1 MNNVLTISKFA
12 VKELSSK
19 KIVWFF
25 FGISIFVLAILLVV
39 FNAFNVQEIAPVIKF
54 KSNHNE
60 ITDIFLL
67 AAMFFK
73 TSVAMPL
80 FGGGLFISIF
90 AISGLVPSVLE
101 KGTVEFFLSRPIKRT
116 ELLLGEFLGGIFV
129 IFLNISFLVLGTWL
143 LVGIYLGDW
152 SLNFLLIIP
161 VIVLSVSVFYGL
173 IILMGVKWQNSV
185 AAMMISYLIFIAVSP
200 ILNSKDTI
208 LVFLDGAFWKYL
220 LNIFYYI
227 IPQSSDL
234 AGITASIVLSKPIDN
249 YLPILVAVLQLS
261 VYFYLAVLLLKKK
274 DF

>member
-1 MNNVLTISKFA
+1 MNNIFTISKFA

-25 FGISIFVLAILLVV
+25 FGISIFVLAVFLIV
-39 FNAFNVQEIAPVIKF
+39 FNTFNIQVIAPVIKF
-54 KSNHNE
+54 KGRHKE
-60 ITDIFLL
+60 VTDIFLI

-73 TSVAMPL
+73 TAVAMPL
-80 FGGGLFISIF
+80 FGGRLFISIF
-90 AISGLVPSVLE
+90 AVSGLIPSILE
-101 KGTVEFFLSRPIKRT
+101 KGTVEFFLSRPVKRF

-152 SLNFLLIIP
+152 SLSFLLIIP
-161 VIVLSVSVFYGL
+161 AITLVFSLFYSL

-185 AAMMISYLIFIAVSP
+185 SAMMISYLIFIAVSP

-208 LVFLDGAFWKYL
+208 LVFLDGAFWRYL
-220 LNIFYYI
+220 LNILYYI
-227 IPQSSDL
+227 VPQSSDL
-234 AGITASIVLSKPIDN
+234 AGITASIAFSQPIDSF
-249 YLPILVAVLQLS
+249 LPLGVAVLQLS
-261 VYFYLAVLLLKKK
+261 VYLYLAVLLLKRK

>member
-1 MNNVLTISKFA
+1 MNNIFTISKFA

-25 FGISIFVLAILLVV
+25 FGISIFVLAVLLVV
-39 FNAFNVQEIAPVIKF
+39 FNSFNIQEIAPVIKF
-54 KSNHNE
+54 KGRHKE
-60 ITDIFLL
+60 VTDIFLI

-73 TSVAMPL
+73 TAVAMPL

-90 AISGLVPSVLE
+90 AVSGLIPSILE
-101 KGTVEFFLSRPIKRT
+101 KGTVEFFLSRPVKRF

-152 SLNFLLIIP
+152 SLSFLLIIP
-161 VIVLSVSVFYGL
+161 AITLVFSLFYSL

-185 AAMMISYLIFIAVSP
+185 SAMMISYLIFIAVSP

-208 LVFLDGAFWKYL
+208 LVFLDGAFWRYL
-220 LNIFYYI
+220 LNILYYI
-227 IPQSSDL
+227 VPQSSDL
-234 AGITASIVLSKPIDN
+234 AGITASIAFSQPIDSF
-249 YLPILVAVLQLS
+249 LPLGVAVLQLS
-261 VYFYLAVLLLKKK
+261 VYLYLAVLLLKRK